1 MHDVSCRDW
10 PGALGVI
17 HTATRAEPSRA
28 EPSRTVLNRI
38 DSAWKN
44 KPTLLYG
51 SVFPARRTE
60 PNPTQPN
67 PTEPN
72 RTGPSLIECV
82 QWLMFVCHKA
92 MKKYRPATIFE
103 ENECLKLPLLLG
115 SQSC

>member
-60 PNPTQPN
+60 PNR
-67 PTEPN
+67 TEPN
-72 RTGPSLIECV
+72 LIECD